1 MATAR
6 ATALVEIENQLAERV
21 TEFAE
26 ALPSHIKPE
35 HFQRATLTALQ
46 QNPKLIEV
54 DRRSLF
60 TALKRCAQDGLIPD
74 GREAVLVIYSD
85 RERGSVAQY
94 QPMVAG
100 IRKLVLQSGEITRF
114 EQAVIC
120 EGDEWDYEL
129 GDTPHIKHK
138 PALDNRGKPI
148 LAYSVAQFRDGTLSR
163 DVMTV
168 AEIEKRRDVSRS
180 QRGGPWVDWWNEMAC
195 KTVAKHHAKML
206 PMWVEARTALA
217 RDDDDDT
224 KIMPVAA
231 PTRTEHPKNARALLS
246 SLMLYRLPRRK
257 R

>member
-6 ATALVEIENQLAERV
+6 ATALVEIHDQLQARAG
-21 TEFAE
+21 EFAN

-35 HFQRATLTALQ
+35 YFQRATLTALS
-46 QNPKLIEV
+46 QNPKLVEV

-60 TALKRCAQDGLIPD
+60 NALMRCAQDGLICD
-74 GREAVLVIYSD
+74 GREAALVIFRD

-94 QPMVAG
+94 MPMVAG

-120 EGDEWDYEL
+120 EGDAWDYEL
-129 GDTPHIKHK
+129 GDQPHIKHK
-138 PALDNRGKPI
+138 PALDNRGRPI

-168 AEIEKRRDVSRS
+168 AEIEKRRNVSRS
-180 QRGGPWVDWWNEMAC
+180 KDGGPWVDWWNEMAC

-206 PMWVEARTALA
+206 PMSVEARSAIN
-217 RDDDDDT
+217 RDDDDNVLPGGRANRHAGT
-224 KIMPVAA
+224 RNTPA
-231 PTRTEHPKNARALLS
+231 PCGTV
-246 SLMLYRLPRRK
+246 
-257 R
+257 